1 MNKTGL
7 TPNWSDWR
15 VVCSESHL
23 VSALKRG
30 YFMPPSLDA
39 YADLGGGHQ
48 GLILVRRTEVLRR
61 SEEVRDVTGELG
73 QPVSVRWRVDYLA
86 AVLPELASNN
96 GNRVELVKGLAL
108 YSGGIRIGFAKRGR
122 RDGILAFLENAQL
135 AEALLPEEEVD
146 PELSKPAGYVHKPGG
161 KSRRKSD
168 SSSRKQSE
176 TLPEMADALGGESL
190 FEFSEEQKIWNHN
203 PISFSPKILEE
214 LKREER
220 LQCATELAL
229 EIAEDPVQLDFAAS
243 LARAERE
250 SWSGVGEDL
259 RALCEYRVS
268 RGGKNRRPIAKI
280 AAHVHQLDQERR
292 NSPMINS
299 EKIELLRLAINGKWG
314 VSGQD
319 LDHLSEVL
327 TLVKADDSLGS
338 LNLSK
343 MSSWV
348 QGVVLFLLHSASPQ
362 EVIGMSRTYFQV
374 SAEAM
379 SIAAFLVGL
388 RFARDSYNPDH
399 VFMPLR
405 DLHVRSA
412 IETLNDCVDDEK
424 NLSITVQSDSIKFG
438 ENKFVPARAMLV
450 FDLGIGRVFVEDAQ
464 SGSCRLAAAR
474 IVIPAG
480 AQIPKVKFQ
489 VIEDWKSEI
498 LTSPVG
504 ELQSNFNNLV
514 MGSVPRT
521 KNKKRVLDFL
531 VNFTDSE
538 KMFTKYQVAMLQF
551 KGLVWV
557 IDSSGSCRRFLSPK
571 LRIREEKLVE
581 ILNLASQ
588 ISEGTVDKVKRREL
602 ERDIRKQ
609 LPKRFLERR
618 ERLVIPEQ

>member
-1 MNKTGL
+1 MSKAGL

-30 YFMPPSLDA
+30 YFIPPSLDA

-48 GLILVRRTEVLRR
+48 GLILVRRTEVSRR

-86 AVLPELASNN
+86 AVLSELASNN
-96 GNRVELVKGLAL
+96 GNRVELAKGLAL
-108 YSGGIRIGFAKRGR
+108 YSGGIRVGFVKRGR
-122 RDGILAFLENAQL
+122 REGILAFLENAQL

-146 PELSKPAGYVHKPGG
+146 PELSKPAGHVHKPGG
-161 KSRRKSD
+161 KSRRKND

-190 FEFSEEQKIWNHN
+190 FEFSEEQKIRNHN
-203 PISFSPKILEE
+203 PISFSPKIFEE

-229 EIAEDPVQLDFAAS
+229 EIAEEPVQLVFAAS

-250 SWSGVGEDL
+250 SWTGVGEDL

-268 RGGKNRRPIAKI
+268 RGGKNRRPISKI

-292 NSPMINS
+292 NSPMVNS
-299 EKIELLRLAINGKWG
+299 EKIDLLRLAINGKWG

-319 LDHLSEVL
+319 LDHLSDVL
-327 TLVKADDSLGS
+327 TLVEADDSLGS

-412 IETLNDCVDDEK
+412 IETLNDCVDDGN
-424 NLSITVQSDSIKFG
+424 NLVIAAQSGSIKFG
-438 ENKFVPARAMLV
+438 QDKFVPARAMLV
-450 FDLGIGRVFVEDAQ
+450 LDLVEKCPVLVED
-464 SGSCRLAAAR
+464 SRFPRMRLQAAR
-474 IVIPAG
+474 IAIPLG
-480 AQIPKVKFQ
+480 ADTPRIRFQ
-489 VIEDWKSEI
+489 EIEDWATDTTARSAEI
-498 LTSPVG
+498 LHS
-504 ELQSNFNNLV
+504 LV

-521 KNKKRVLDFL
+521 KNKKRFLDFL
-531 VNFTDSE
+531 VNFTDDE
-538 KMFTKYQVAMLQF
+538 RMFATYQAAMLQF
-551 KGLVWV
+551 KSSVWV
-557 IDSSGSCRRFLSPK
+557 IESSGSCHRFDSPK
-571 LRIREEKLVE
+571 LRIRENRLIE
-581 ILNLASQ
+581 ILNLGSQ

-602 ERDIRKQ
+602 ERDIRRQ

-618 ERLVIPEQ
+618 ERLVIPEK